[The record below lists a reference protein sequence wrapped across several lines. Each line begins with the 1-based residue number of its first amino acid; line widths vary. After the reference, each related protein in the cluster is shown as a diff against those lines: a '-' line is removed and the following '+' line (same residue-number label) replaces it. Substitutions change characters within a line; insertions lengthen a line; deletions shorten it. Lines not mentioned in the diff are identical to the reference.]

1 MFVIQ
6 RITLCLVAA
15 AILGG
20 AASWIAQATPAN
32 DQFNQYPRPK
42 IEKPEDDE
50 GPRLPSGKL
59 QRDAIVEHEHKKNL
73 DDLREIQKLTEELL
87 EEMEANTA
95 YVFSV
100 SSLKKMEQLEKL
112 SKQLK
117 NRFKKR

>member
-6 RITLCLVAA
+6 RITLCLVVA

-20 AASWIAQATPAN
+20 AASWIAQATPAT

-59 QRDAIVEHEHKKNL
+59 QRDAIIEHEHKKNL

-87 EEMEANTA
+87 EEMEANTG

-100 SSLKKMEQLEKL
+100 TSLKKMEQLEKL